1 MTGFIGGLCPSY
13 SGDSGDAEKC
23 SECRNCRGVLLAL
36 PYSGVSIRLPACQ
49 ALRMSNEQ
57 TTDTAIR
64 LIADAMFHARD
75 PDRSSHAFI
84 IQRPGD
90 QFRMSGLGIEIN
102 YDETLFTTA
111 VLFVRRHGA
120 PYLGSLSFS
129 DVRSIIT
136 NFVADSFYLLT
147 DEVWGRQFDDS
158 FDEHLSPDTFASWA
172 NALAHSRLFLEPR
185 ELTLFPLSIISC
197 DETFSYPD
205 FFITHPGGLTPNLMG
220 SNARPSDLQ
229 PEMFPPFGGSQ
240 LPAKPVS
247 SWLGIWAPNVETAAR
262 MRATILGAVALLPHQ
277 IERYLFS
284 MRTIVPGRCT
294 LKGGSYSVS
303 IGDPHTPA
311 PSENLTLTDADIG
324 WLSDLAELMKST
336 RKDDRRKMRA
346 LEYQYRAWSPEPAK
360 RFPSLVGAI
369 DAVFGGDGAKA
380 TQAVIDAVCPLMGAK
395 YDEARIRML
404 LGLRG
409 SVIHGGAPN
418 VYESSSYR
426 RYYEAYHVDAVR
438 DLELIVAKCL
448 QAEIFGSQF
457 PERPYTY
464 AHVLEERLGKQVRP

>member
-1 MTGFIGGLCPSY
+1 
-13 SGDSGDAEKC
+13 
-23 SECRNCRGVLLAL
+23 
-36 PYSGVSIRLPACQ
+36 
-49 ALRMSNEQ
+49 MSNEQ
-57 TTDTAIR
+57 TTETAIR
-64 LIADAMFHARD
+64 LIAEAMFHSLD
-75 PDRSSHAFI
+75 PDRASHSFI
-84 IQRPGD
+84 IQRPGH

-102 YDETLFTTA
+102 YDENLFTTA

-129 DVRSIIT
+129 DVRSIVT

-147 DEVWGRQFDDS
+147 DEVWGRQFKDS
-158 FDEHLSPDTFASWA
+158 FAEHLSPETFASWA

-185 ELTLFPLSIISC
+185 ELTLFPLSIIRS
-197 DETFSYPD
+197 DETLSFPD
-205 FFITHPGGLTPNLMG
+205 FFITHPSGLTPDLME

-229 PEMFPPFGGSQ
+229 PDMFPPFAGSQ
-240 LPAKPVS
+240 APAKPVV

-262 MRATILGAVALLPHQ
+262 MRAAILGAIALLPHQ
-277 IERYLFS
+277 IERYLFT
-284 MRTIVPGRCT
+284 MRTIVAGRCT

-303 IGDPHTPA
+303 LGDPHTPA
-311 PSENLTLTDADIG
+311 LSEDLILTDADLE
-324 WLSDLAELMKST
+324 WLSGLAELMKST
-336 RKDDRRKMRA
+336 RKVDRRKIRA
-346 LEYQYRAWSPEPAK
+346 LEYQYRAWSPDPAK

-380 TQAVIDAVCPLMGAK
+380 TQAVINAVCPLMGAV
-395 YDEARIRML
+395 YDETRIRML

-409 SVIHGGAPN
+409 AVIHGGAPN

-438 DLELIVAKCL
+438 DLEVIVAKCL
-448 QAEIFGSQF
+448 QKEIFGPRF

-464 AHVLEERLGKQVRP
+464 AHIFEEHLGTGQASGSVTLSSSI

>member
-1 MTGFIGGLCPSY
+1 M
-13 SGDSGDAEKC
+13 A
-23 SECRNCRGVLLAL
+23 
-36 PYSGVSIRLPACQ
+36 ACH

-57 TTDTAIR
+57 TTETAIR

-75 PDRSSHAFI
+75 PNRSSHGFI
-84 IQRPGD
+84 IQRPDD

-111 VLFVRRHGA
+111 VLFIRRHGA

-136 NFVADSFYLLT
+136 DFVVQSFYLLT
-147 DEVWGRQFDDS
+147 DEVWGRQFEGS
-158 FDEHLSPDTFASWA
+158 FAEHLSPQTFASWA

-197 DETFSYPD
+197 DETFSYTD
-205 FFITHPGGLTPNLMG
+205 FFITNPGGLTPDLMG
-220 SNARPSDLQ
+220 SKTRPCDLQ
-229 PEMFPPFGGSQ
+229 PYMFPPFAGSKI
-240 LPAKPVS
+240 PAKPVS
-247 SWLGIWAPNVETAAR
+247 SWLGIWAPNIETAAR

-284 MRTIVPGRCT
+284 MRTIVGGRCT

-311 PSENLTLTDADIG
+311 LSENLTLTETDMG
-324 WLSDLAELMKST
+324 WLFDLAELMRSS
-336 RKDDRRKMRA
+336 RKDDRRKMCA
-346 LEYQYRAWSPEPAK
+346 LEYQFRAWSPEPAK
-360 RFPSLVGAI
+360 RFPSLVGAL
-369 DAVFGGDGAKA
+369 DAVFGGDGTKA
-380 TQAVIDAVCPLMGAK
+380 TQAIIDAVCPLMGAE
-395 YDEARIRML
+395 YDGTRIRML

-438 DLELIVAKCL
+438 DLELIVARCL
-448 QAEIFGSQF
+448 QAEIFGAQF
-457 PERPYTY
+457 PERSYTY
-464 AHVLEERLGKQVRP
+464 AHVLEERIGKLAKP